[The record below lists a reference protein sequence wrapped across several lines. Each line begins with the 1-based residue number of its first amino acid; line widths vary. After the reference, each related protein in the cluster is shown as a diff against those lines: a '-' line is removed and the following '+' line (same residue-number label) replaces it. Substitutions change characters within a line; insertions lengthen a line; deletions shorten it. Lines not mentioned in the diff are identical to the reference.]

1 MEKSLRIFCL
11 LFTVS
16 GLNTYATK
24 LINVQVVDKQY
35 IMIYFKDGEVFYKD
49 DAKGKSAYTGHDYTE
64 GDDRLEVYGEGLNTG
79 ISVKPGSWNISSLND
94 DYYKKEMKPLR
105 VFRKSKANNVANSW
119 LYKSDHWI
127 FLELPSPLEEG
138 STYKITIAGATNSD
152 KPDISFTYDIFNS
165 LSEAVHVNTI
175 GYTPNSPIKQADLY
189 YWLGD
194 GGSRDYNGFIDN
206 GVWLYNVE
214 TKEKHKVG
222 SVKFWKGNVA
232 EALGRSFTGS
242 PVWNADIKDF
252 NKPGKYRL
260 AIEGVGCSQDFEIK
274 NDLYFLP
281 FKTSVRGYYYM
292 RIGED
297 RMDMVPVPRR
307 PLFIEG
313 KDPIDTFKIYI
324 TDLDPWDEE
333 WKEKSGDQWDEPHW
347 KPFDKSMFWNRRVA
361 GHPTNPKAY
370 GGHSDALDWDRHLAH
385 VSDIY
390 DMLLPYFLSKGKIND
405 DNLNIGE
412 SGNGIPDIIDEA
424 RNEVD
429 FFLRLR
435 YKGGYSQ
442 GLTNP
447 DNKQF
452 MMFQAGN
459 TTMAAWANAANAAM
473 LSDCF
478 RISGN
483 KKLMETYRDSSIVA
497 FNYAEKQKDKM
508 EGILQEMGNAQM
520 TVHDFKMMAAAF
532 LYNITGDTKWEKI
545 MENECVITNFDTPVE
560 KANSYYQIWG
570 CAAYIFSP
578 QKQNNQNLLRNMKA
592 AMLHQAQLESLSE
605 MKNRPSRRSAKAC
618 WWQTAENLHTVII
631 SHAFADNEKDKRIL
645 EEALLSEYEWG
656 LGRNPTNMVEM
667 TGLGNRPVVNIYT
680 SGRNDGVPGL
690 HPGHTP
696 YNNLGTWDTNN
707 QGGSDP
713 QWFVKRCYPDWSG
726 KGWPF
731 QEAYFNCRYSWS
743 NGEFTPRETMRGKMA
758 LYGYIYSIQD
768 NFKEQTV
775 VTK

>member
-1 MEKSLRIFCL
+1 MKKIIFIFG
-11 LFTVS
+11 LFFIGT
-16 GLNTYATK
+16 GLNSYATK
-24 LINVQVVDKQY
+24 LINIQVVDNEY
-35 IMIYFKDGEVFYKD
+35 IMLYFKDGEVFYKD
-49 DAKGKSAYTGHDYTE
+49 DGKGPSGYTGHDYAP
-64 GDDRLEVYGEGLNTG
+64 GDDRLETYGEALNVDITAL
-79 ISVKPGSWNISSLND
+79 PASWKIFSSD
-94 DYYKKEMKPLR
+94 DIYYKNGIQPVR
-105 VFRKSKANNVANSW
+105 VSRKSKANNVANNW

-127 FLELPSPLEEG
+127 FLKLPSPLKEG
-138 STYKITIAGATNSD
+138 STYKVTIAGETKTD
-152 KPDISFTYDIFNS
+152 KTEISFTYDIFNC
-165 LSEAVHVNTI
+165 LSEAIHVNTI

-194 GGSRDYNGFIDN
+194 MGHRDYSKFVGKI
-206 GVWLYNVE
+206 VWLYNIE
-214 TKEKHKVG
+214 TKEKHQVG
-222 SVKFWKGNVA
+222 TVKFWKANIQEV
-232 EALGRSFTGS
+232 GRSLTGS
-242 PVWNADIKDF
+242 PVWSADINNF
-252 NKPGKYRL
+252 NTPGKYRL

-313 KDPIDTFKIYI
+313 KDPIDTFKVYI
-324 TDLDPWDEE
+324 TDLDPWDQE

-347 KPFDKSMFWNRRVA
+347 KPFDRSMFWKRRVE
-361 GHPTNPKAY
+361 GHPTNPNAY

-385 VSDIY
+385 VSDAY
-390 DMLLPYFLSKGKIND
+390 DLLLPYFLSKGKLND

-412 SGNGIPDIIDEA
+412 SGNGIPDLIDEA
-424 RNEVD
+424 RNEID

-447 DNKQF
+447 DGSHKY

-478 RISGN
+478 RLSGN

-497 FNYAEKQKDKM
+497 FNYAEKQKNKM
-508 EGILQEMGNAQM
+508 EGILQDIGDADM

-532 LYNITGDTKWEKI
+532 LYNVTGDTKWENI
-545 MENECVITNFDTPVE
+545 MERECVITSMDTPVQ
-560 KANSYYQIWG
+560 KDKSHCQFWG

-578 QKQNNQNLLRNMKA
+578 QKQNKQTLLKNMKL
-592 AMLHQAQLESLSE
+592 AMLNQAQLENLSE
-605 MKNRPSRRSAKAC
+605 MKSRPSRRSGQAC
-618 WWQTAENLHTVII
+618 WWQTAENLHAVII
-631 SHAFADNEKDKRIL
+631 SHAFSDQEDLKKRL
-645 EEALLSEYEWG
+645 AEALLSEYEWG
-656 LGRNPTNMVEM
+656 LGRNPMNMVEM
-667 TGLGNRPVVNIYT
+667 TGLGNRPFVNIYT
-680 SGRNDGVPGL
+680 SGRNDGSPGL

-696 YNNLGTWDTNN
+696 YNNLGTWDTHN

-713 QWFVKRCYPDWSG
+713 QWFVKRSYPDWSS
-726 KGWPF
+726 WPH
-731 QEAYFNCRYSWS
+731 QEGYFNCRYSWS
-743 NGEFTPRETMRGKMA
+743 NGEFTPRQTMRGKMA
-758 LYGYIYSIQD
+758 LYGYLYSIQD
-768 NFKEQTV
+768 SFK
-775 VTK
+775 K